1 MLHFQTRRS
10 VLAVGAL
17 FAAAVVAGLA
27 QGQSKAPD
35 SPLFLTDADLDLATH
50 LASPPSQASA
60 EEKRELLEVH
70 RIQAAASPERMAK
83 AEWDEVHEDGGVFA
97 ETFGPGFSSLPAT
110 SKLLA
115 DVRHDQKLATSK
127 AKAFYRRTRPWIV
140 DPTLKPCSTD
150 DKPLTSYPSGHAT
163 MGYAMAVVLAAAAPA
178 KRRALTQ
185 RADGYAENRLVC
197 GMHFRSDLVGGKT
210 LGEGIGRAM
219 LAKPAFRAELAA
231 AAKELNS
238 LR

>member
-1 MLHFQTRRS
+1 MGSARERS
-10 VLAVGAL
+10 ELA
-17 FAAAVVAGLA
+17 
-27 QGQSKAPD
+27 
-35 SPLFLTDADLDLATH
+35 
-50 LASPPSQASA
+50 
-60 EEKRELLEVH
+60 EVH
-70 RIQAAASPERMAK
+70 RIQAAASPDRMAK
-83 AEWDEVHEDGGVFA
+83 AQWEEVNEDGGVFA

-110 SKLLA
+110 TKLLA
-115 DVRHDQKLATSK
+115 DVRHDEKVAASR

-163 MGYAMAVVLAAAAPA
+163 MGYAMATVLAAAAPA
-178 KRRALTQ
+178 KSQALMARANF
-185 RADGYAENRLVC
+185 YAESRLVC
-197 GMHFRSDLVGGKT
+197 AMHFRSDLAGGKT

-231 AAKELNS
+231 AAKELRS